1 MRTKKRNGFAGN
13 DNLTLGHVR
22 FNGLCQ
28 QADKA
33 ICSGKAAG
41 LLRPRQ

>member
-1 MRTKKRNGFAGN
+1 MRTKKRNRFAGN
-13 DNLTLGHVR
+13 DNLTLVHAR
-22 FNGLCQ
+22 FNGLYH

-41 LLRPRQ
+41 LLRRRQ